1 MRLGGGA
8 GMRPWCVAALA
19 VALLGAGGA
28 VAAPAPGASN
38 LPLLTTP
45 EFPSPGPPHSAAA
58 DATTYERCMNLA
70 RDDPAAAKKLA
81 EDWHRRGGFHPA
93 EHCYAV
99 ALIGLGDY
107 REAAGRLEAL
117 AEAMT
122 HAPAGLRAGV
132 LDQAAQAWLL
142 AGDTGRAYDDDS
154 AALRLNPG
162 DAALLVDRA
171 EAAGA
176 AHRYD
181 KAIADLDR
189 VLNADPRRLDAL
201 IYRATAYR
209 ELGKLAPALADID
222 AALKLAP
229 ESVPALLE
237 RGNILGIQGDV
248 EGARRAWERVAA
260 LAPATAAAA
269 AAKAN
274 LARLNLL
281 GPAIPTAPPPRR

>member
-1 MRLGGGA
+1 MRRSL
-8 GMRPWCVAALA
+8 VAALA
-19 VALLGAGGA
+19 AALLGAGGA
-28 VAAPAPGASN
+28 LAAPSKDASD

-45 EFPSPGPPHSAAA
+45 EFPSPGPPHSAAV
-58 DATTYERCMNLA
+58 DAATYERCMTLA
-70 RDDPAAAKKLA
+70 RDDPAAARKLA
-81 EDWHRRGGFHPA
+81 EDWQKRGGFHPA

-107 REAAGRLEAL
+107 REAAGRLDTL
-117 AEAMT
+117 AQTMT

-142 AGDTGRAYDDDS
+142 ADNPGRAYDDDS
-154 AALRLNPG
+154 AALSLDPANG
-162 DAALLVDRA
+162 SLLVDRA

-176 AHRYD
+176 AHMYD

-189 VLNADPRRLDAL
+189 VLKADPKRLDAL

-209 ELGKLAPALADID
+209 ELGKLGPALADID
-222 AALKLAP
+222 AALKEAP
-229 ESVPALLE
+229 DSIPALLE
-237 RGNILGIQGDV
+237 RGNILGIKGDAR
-248 EGARRAWERVAA
+248 GARRAWERVAA

-281 GPAIPTAPPPRR
+281 GPDIPAAKLPPRR